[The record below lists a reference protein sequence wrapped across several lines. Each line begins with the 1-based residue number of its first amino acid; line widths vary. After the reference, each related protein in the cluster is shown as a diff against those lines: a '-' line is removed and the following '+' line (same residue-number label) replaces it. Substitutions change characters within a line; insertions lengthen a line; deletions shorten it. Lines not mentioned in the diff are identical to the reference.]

1 MQGPECGPVSHL
13 RDTPTHIRDTSR
25 PSTCHRN
32 VHVQL
37 LKHTDTNGL
46 PDKLALQAESITW
59 EAEHCTTMVK
69 CGPQLKPT
77 GRLRQVSKWHHPIYY
92 NYAAPSAIQHGK
104 SALWR
109 KCETKARV
117 KTTPIEQ
124 FWQRGRTRQADV
136 VVASVCSD

>member
-1 MQGPECGPVSHL
+1 MQGPECGQVSHL
-13 RDTPTHIRDTSR
+13 RDTPTHLRDTPTHLRDTSR

-92 NYAAPSAIQHGK
+92 NYAAPSAIQHGE
-104 SALWR
+104 AWR
-109 KCETKARV
+109 AWRV
-117 KTTPIEQ
+117 C
-124 FWQRGRTRQADV
+124 
-136 VVASVCSD
+136 VVAKVRNKGQGQDDADRTILAARQN